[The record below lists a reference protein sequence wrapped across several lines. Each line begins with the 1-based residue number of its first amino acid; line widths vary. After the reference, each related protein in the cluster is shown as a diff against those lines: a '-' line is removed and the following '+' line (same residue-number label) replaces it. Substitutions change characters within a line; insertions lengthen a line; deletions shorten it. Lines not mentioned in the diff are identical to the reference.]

1 MGSSVRQSGSQ
12 ASHRAGVSASG
23 HDLKSRHPTSCV
35 DDGAGDGDGENADE
49 GEVEEE
55 CVIE

>member
-1 MGSSVRQSGSQ
+1 VGSSVRQSGSQ
-12 ASHRAGVSASG
+12 ASHWAGVSASG
-23 HDLKSRHPTSCV
+23 HDLNSRHPTSCV
-35 DDGAGDGDGENADE
+35 DDGAGDGDGEDADE